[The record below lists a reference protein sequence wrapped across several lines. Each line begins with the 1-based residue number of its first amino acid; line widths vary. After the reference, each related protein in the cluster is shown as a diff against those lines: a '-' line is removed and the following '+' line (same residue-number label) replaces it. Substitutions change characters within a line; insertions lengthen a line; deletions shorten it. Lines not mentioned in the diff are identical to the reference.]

1 MNAVNRLI
9 DIILMHEVKKMEILR
24 TKIKGIRNI
33 SEAEI
38 VFGQM
43 TALVGLNGYGKSNI
57 LDAIDFGI
65 DFIKYP
71 PQIKNRVMSS
81 KSDVPIL
88 QSNAGQNFMFEIELR
103 IESDYK
109 SFIVE
114 YSYEFSWS
122 KAKHQPKIIGECLKI
137 KIDGKGQKYYTHIN
151 RDEKIAKY
159 KRSESG
165 RCDSHIKIDDDSL
178 VINKLLAFD
187 DLYYLDIIKQVNNI
201 PFFIERHL
209 DASPAYDPDP
219 FIFKGFEELEL
230 GGIQNIP
237 RAIYYLKKEH
247 KDKFEL
253 LINSFRQLFPRI
265 SNIDVREH
273 KLNHDKNKQINISE
287 DAPFMYT
294 DSIYTMSV
302 SDNLLIQPISFD
314 RLSDGAKRIF
324 LMLTYATI
332 ADIKGLSMI
341 AMEEPE
347 NSIHPGLFQGYLD
360 ILSQLVDKC
369 KIIFTSHSPYVIQYL
384 DPRSIYIGITREDGS
399 VNFQKI
405 ASSKTNSLIKDAA
418 QYDRSIG
425 DYIFNLLSNDDAD
438 NALKEYVDPS
448 I

>member
-1 MNAVNRLI
+1 
-9 DIILMHEVKKMEILR
+9 MEILR

-65 DFIKYP
+65 DFIKFP
-71 PQIKNRVMSS
+71 SQIKSRAMSA

-88 QSNAGQNFMFEIELR
+88 QSNAGQNFMFEIELG
-103 IESDYK
+103 IESNQET
-109 SFIVE
+109 FIVE
-114 YSYEFSWS
+114 YAYEFSWGKS
-122 KAKHQPKIIGECLKI
+122 KIQPKIISECLKI
-137 KIDGKGQKYYTHIN
+137 KVNGKGQKYNTYIS
-151 RDEKIAKY
+151 RAESVAKY

-165 RCDSHIKIDDDSL
+165 RCDSRIKIDDDSL

-209 DASPAYDPDP
+209 DASPAYTPDP

-253 LINSFRQLFPRI
+253 LVNSFKQLFPRI

-273 KLNHDKNKQINISE
+273 KLNHDKNKPINISE

-302 SDNLLIQPISFD
+302 LDNLLIQPITFD

-324 LMLTYATI
+324 LMLTYAII

-347 NSIHPGLFQGYLD
+347 NSIHPALFQSYLD

-384 DPRSIYIGITREDGS
+384 DPRSIYIGITCEDGS
-399 VNFQKI
+399 VNFKRI
-405 ASSKTNSLIKDAA
+405 ASSKVNSLIKDAS

-425 DYIFNLLSNDDAD
+425 DYIFNLLSNDDA
-438 NALKEYVDPS
+438 NEALKEYVES
-448 I
+448 

>member
-1 MNAVNRLI
+1 MTKRLI
-9 DIILMHEVKKMEILR
+9 DIITMHEVKSMEILR
-24 TKIKGIRNI
+24 VKIKGIRNI

-38 VFGQM
+38 IFGQM

-65 DFIKYP
+65 DFIKYS
-71 PQIKNRVMSS
+71 PQIKNKLMSA
-81 KSDVPIL
+81 KSNVPIL
-88 QSNAGQNFMFEIELR
+88 KSNAGQNFSFEIELE
-103 IESDYK
+103 IQSSNE

-114 YSYEFSWS
+114 YSYEFSWN
-122 KAKHQPKIIGECLKI
+122 KAKLQPKIISEYLKI
-137 KIDGKGQKYYTHIN
+137 KVNGKGQKYYTYIN
-151 RDEKIAKY
+151 RYENVAKY

-165 RCDSHIKIDDDSL
+165 RCDIPVKIDDDML

-209 DASPAYDPDP
+209 DASHAYDPDP

-230 GGIQNIP
+230 RGIQNIP

-253 LINSFRQLFPRI
+253 LVNSFKQLFPRI

-273 KLNHDKNKQINISE
+273 KLNRDKQKSMDMLE

-302 SDNLLIQPISFD
+302 TDNLLIQPISFD

-324 LMLTYATI
+324 LMLTYAII
-332 ADIKGLSMI
+332 ADVKGLSMI

-347 NSIHPGLFQGYLD
+347 NSIHPGLFQSYLD

-384 DPRSIYIGITREDGS
+384 DPRSIYIGITREDGG
-399 VNFQKI
+399 VNFRRI
-405 ASSKTNSLIKDAA
+405 AVTKVNSLIKDAT

-438 NALKEYVDPS
+438 EALSEYVES
-448 I
+448 

>member
-1 MNAVNRLI
+1 MNMVNRLI

-65 DFIKYP
+65 DFINYP
-71 PQIKNRVMSS
+71 PQIKSKAMSS

-88 QSNAGQNFMFEIELR
+88 RSNAGQNFEFEIELE
-103 IESDYK
+103 IELGNESYV
-109 SFIVE
+109 VE

-122 KAKHQPKIIGECLKI
+122 TTKLHPKIVGECLKI
-137 KIDGKGQKYYTHIN
+137 KNVGKGQKYYTYIN
-151 RDEKIAKY
+151 RDESIAKY

-165 RCDSHIKIDDDSL
+165 RCDSQIKIDDDSL

-187 DLYYLDIIKQVNNI
+187 DLYYLDIIKQVNSI

-209 DASPAYDPDP
+209 DASPAYHPDP

-237 RAIYYLKKEH
+237 RAIHYLKKEH

-253 LINSFRQLFPRI
+253 LVNSFKQLFPRI
-265 SNIDVREH
+265 SDIDVREH
-273 KLNHDKNKQINISE
+273 KLNHDKNKRINISE

-294 DSIYTMSV
+294 DSIYTMFV

-332 ADIKGLSMI
+332 ADVKGLSMI

-347 NSIHPGLFQGYLD
+347 NSIHPALFQSYLD

-384 DPRSIYIGITREDGS
+384 DPRSIYIGITREDGG
-399 VNFQKI
+399 VNFKRI
-405 ASSKTNSLIKDAA
+405 ASSRVNSLIKDAT

-438 NALKEYVDPS
+438 EALREYVES
-448 I
+448 